1 MTNEQLLREGAE
13 QIGIKNIRADLF
25 LSYVDLLRKWG
36 RHINLSSVLTDREI
50 IIKHLIDSLTV
61 AEFMPP
67 GSKVI
72 DIGTGAGFPGIPLS
86 IYDPSLNVT
95 LLESV
100 GKKVAFLK
108 DVKRS
113 LGLGGIDIRHG
124 RAEEIDRGM
133 RGDFDRVTFRALG
146 SIGAIV
152 PLGTPYLDIEGE
164 MVIMKGPRGK
174 KEWEDYTNRNPQDT
188 KLLLTKELEL
198 PFSGEKRVVIVA
210 KPISRRM
217 ETET

>member
-1 MTNEQLLREGAE
+1 MTNERLLIEGAD
-13 QIGIKNIRADLF
+13 QIGVKNIRTDLF

-36 RHINLSSVLTDREI
+36 RRINLSSVLTDREI

-67 GSKVI
+67 GSRVI
-72 DIGTGAGFPGIPLS
+72 DMGTGAGFPGIPLY

-113 LGLGGIDIRHG
+113 LGLNGIDIHHG
-124 RAEEIDRGM
+124 RAEEVDRGM
-133 RGDFDRVTFRALG
+133 GGAFDRITSRALG
-146 SIGAIV
+146 SVSTVVA
-152 PLGTPYLDIEGE
+152 LGTPYLDIGGE
-164 MVIMKGPRGK
+164 MVIMKGSRGK
-174 KEWEDYTNRNPQDT
+174 KEWENYANRYPEDME
-188 KLLLTKELEL
+188 LLLTKELEL
-198 PFSGEKRVVIVA
+198 PFSGEKRVIIVA
-210 KPISRRM
+210 KPISQQM
-217 ETET
+217 ETEV

>member
-13 QIGIKNIRADLF
+13 QIGIKNIRVDLF

-36 RHINLSSVLTDREI
+36 RRINLSSVLTDREI

-174 KEWEDYTNRNPQDT
+174 KEWEDYANRYPQDME
-188 KLLLTKELEL
+188 LLLTKEFQL

-210 KPISRRM
+210 KPISR
-217 ETET
+217 